1 MEEVDDAELVVE
13 RIAAL
18 DLGKAGL
25 EACVWVPHTYRPG
38 RRMQELRGYGTTT
51 AQLLEMTGWLRQ
63 WGVQRV
69 VMESTS
75 TYWTRVCYLLEAEEF
90 ECWLVNAREV
100 KNVPGRGKTDQAD
113 AVWLAK
119 VTERGM
125 CRPSLVHP
133 PEMRRLRDLTR
144 YRRALV
150 QDRTR
155 EQQRIEKLLEDAQI
169 KILSV
174 LSELHGVTARAMMD
188 ALITG
193 QRDPR
198 ALAQLAKGRARN
210 KTAQLEEALRGFF
223 TDHHAAILRMMLDN
237 TDRISAQIATLD
249 ARIEEAIGPFSAQ
262 AARLVEI
269 PGVDTVAAAELI
281 VEIGADM
288 TRFPSDAHLVSWAKF
303 CPQTHE
309 SAGKSRSKGRGKG
322 NPWLAGT
329 LGRIAFANSRA
340 DTFLGARY
348 RRLARRR
355 GKQKAIVA
363 TGNSVLTVVYHLLSN
378 PEATFCDLGPGY
390 YESRI
395 NKHRRAR
402 DLATQLQA
410 LTGQRHPRRE
420 TKHAADP
427 HRPQGR
433 SSSLRCGRSTLTPTT
448 VHRLRHRPEESSQTT
463 KSHLYRGPQDR

>member
-13 RIAAL
+13 RVAAL

-25 EACVWVPHTYRPG
+25 EACVRVPHAQRPG

-51 AQLLEMTGWLRQ
+51 AQLLEMVAWLRQ
-63 WGVQRV
+63 WRVQRV
-69 VMESTS
+69 VMESLS
-75 TYWTRVCYLLEAEEF
+75 TYWKGVYYLLEAEEF
-90 ECWLVNAREV
+90 DCWLVNARQV
-100 KNVPGRGKTDQAD
+100 KNVPGRAKTDPAD

-119 VTERGM
+119 VAERGM

-133 PEMRRLRDLTR
+133 PEIRRLRDLTR

-155 EQQRIEKLLEDAQI
+155 EQQRIEKLLEDAHI
-169 KILSV
+169 KISAV
-174 LSELHGVTARAMMD
+174 LSELHVVTARAMTD
-188 ALITG
+188 ALIG
-193 QRDPR
+193 GERDPR
-198 ALAQLAKGRARN
+198 ALAQLAKGRERK

-237 TDRISAQIATLD
+237 TDRISTQIAPLD
-249 ARIEEAIGPFSAQ
+249 ARIEEEIGPFSGP
-262 AARLVEI
+262 AARLADI

-281 VEIGADM
+281 AEIGVDM

-303 CPQTHE
+303 CPQTHQ
-309 SAGKSRSKGRGKG
+309 SAGKSRSKARGQG

-348 RRLARRR
+348 RHLARRR

-363 TGNSVLTVVYHLLSN
+363 TGNSVLTVVYHLLSD
-378 PEATFCDLGPGY
+378 PDASFIELGPGY

-395 NKHRRAR
+395 DKHRRAR
-402 DLATQLQA
+402 DLATQLQV
-410 LTGQRHPRRE
+410 LTGQHIVIRDGKAVI
-420 TKHAADP
+420 TDTAA
-427 HRPQGR
+427 
-433 SSSLRCGRSTLTPTT
+433 
-448 VHRLRHRPEESSQTT
+448 
-463 KSHLYRGPQDR
+463 